1 MTLQI
6 TLSLFKR
13 RPGGGF
19 SRVYAPQY
27 IFSRGHAGFRHRK
40 MQEGARLA
48 KGIASKCD
56 FQRIHSNGLALIVKP
71 FTRNARTVAR
81 RDLDSGSG
89 SLFIGDSA
97 DSSQRATRRQEL
109 ARLFVI
115 VTLAPQARERITAG
129 DTRDHGDRIMRSPAS

>member
-6 TLSLFKR
+6 TLSLLKR

-19 SRVYAPQY
+19 SRVYAPPY
-27 IFSRGHAGFRHRK
+27 IFSGGQAGNRHRK

-89 SLFIGDSA
+89 SFFIDDGA
-97 DSSQRATRRQEL
+97 DSTQRAVWR
-109 ARLFVI
+109 
-115 VTLAPQARERITAG
+115 
-129 DTRDHGDRIMRSPAS
+129 